1 MGHEQP
7 TRYLAGQLGIDHYFA
22 EVLPEDKAGLV
33 AHLQQQGKT
42 VCFIGD
48 GINEATGLRLD
59 KGAGNRVRFQLFV

>member
-1 MGHEQP
+1 M
-7 TRYLAGQLGIDHYFA
+7 GIDHYFA

-59 KGAGNRVRFQLFV
+59 KGAGNRV